1 MDWLFREVIDFFV
14 VLMVKVQFDV
24 TFPALACS
32 VLSID
37 AMDISGEQ
45 HLDVVCIIRKTC
57 WFNFVLFQFPA
68 WTLKRSNAYELEQF
82 VMCYLSF
89 VFWCTCSETWYNQ
102 EKNRFSWQCDR
113 NKARWNWFSHG
124 KFYGYLSLF
133 WRMYYVI
140 HIFYIGQ
147 LISPVIRFAFFSFL
161 VYVSHI
167 VNHLLKFSQAWLAE
181 IIDKIC
187 FSFGSEIYEWSHVS
201 STLRCNSVKFFPI
214 LTLY

>member
-1 MDWLFREVIDFFV
+1 
-14 VLMVKVQFDV
+14 MVKVQFDV

-147 LISPVIRFAFFSFL
+147 LISAVIRFVFLFIFSLCISYCKPFIKVFTSLTSWNHWQDIFL
-161 VYVSHI
+161 FWKWNLWMVACLIHF
-167 VNHLLKFSQAWLAE
+167 KMQFS
-181 IIDKIC
+181 
-187 FSFGSEIYEWSHVS
+187 
-201 STLRCNSVKFFPI
+201 
-214 LTLY
+214 